1 MSQPKP
7 HVIDVS
13 LAQFEQDVLQ
23 KSLQTPVLVD
33 FWAEWCGPCKQL
45 GPVLEKLAAEYGGAF
60 ILAKVDVDAEQQ
72 LAAYF
77 QIRSIPTVLLIQN
90 GQPVDGFPGALPE
103 TQLRAFLA
111 QHGIFPAG
119 AAEPQAEEAQVA
131 IDPLAEV
138 ARLQA
143 AVAAEP
149 EKDELRLDLAVALL
163 RAGEA
168 TQAENLLAGLPDKL
182 LEDDRARRVRAGLD
196 FARKLAGAPSPAELE
211 NRIVANADDLEARYL
226 LGVYNLLGGDAA
238 FGLDQFLELL
248 KRDRKYGDDLGRKSL
263 IEAFRL
269 IEDEDLVGS
278 YRRKMSSLLF

>member
-1 MSQPKP
+1 MTQPKP
-7 HVIDVS
+7 HVIDIS
-13 LAQFEQDVLQ
+13 LAQFEQEVLQ

-77 QIRSIPTVLLIQN
+77 QIRSIPTVLLIQG

-103 TQLRAFLA
+103 SQLRAFLS
-111 QHGIFPAG
+111 QHGILPAA
-119 AAEPQAEEAQVA
+119 AAEPEAEEIPAA
-131 IDPLAEV
+131 LDPLDEV
-138 ARLQA
+138 VRLQA

-168 TQAENLLAGLPDKL
+168 TQAENLLASLPEKL
-182 LEDDRARRVRAGLD
+182 ADDDRAKRVRAGLD
-196 FARKLAGAPSPAELE
+196 FARKLTGAPSPAELE
-211 NRIVANADDLEARYL
+211 HRIVANADDLEARYL
-226 LGVYNLLGGDAA
+226 LGIYNLLGGDVA
-238 FGLDQFLELL
+238 FGLDQFLEML

-269 IEDEDLVGS
+269 IEDEDLVGT